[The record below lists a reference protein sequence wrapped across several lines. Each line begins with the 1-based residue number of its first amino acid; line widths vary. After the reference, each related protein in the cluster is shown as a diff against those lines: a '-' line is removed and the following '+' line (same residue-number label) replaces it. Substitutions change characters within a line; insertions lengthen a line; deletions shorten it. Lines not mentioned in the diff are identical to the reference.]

1 MKEERKKKIFFFAMI
16 ILYIV
21 SFVFMLYLLTSCR
34 TVYVSPELPEYK
46 LENIERPVIT
56 EKSDDIIKLMRYAEK
71 KEIQL
76 NNFKL
81 FYDKLRQDNGNK

>member
-1 MKEERKKKIFFFAMI
+1 MKNKKKIFALIMI
-16 ILYIV
+16 VLYIL
-21 SFVFMLYLLTSCR
+21 SFFTMLYFLTGCR

-46 LENIERPVIT
+46 LEEIKRPEIT

-81 FYDKLRQDNGNK
+81 FYDNLRKANGN